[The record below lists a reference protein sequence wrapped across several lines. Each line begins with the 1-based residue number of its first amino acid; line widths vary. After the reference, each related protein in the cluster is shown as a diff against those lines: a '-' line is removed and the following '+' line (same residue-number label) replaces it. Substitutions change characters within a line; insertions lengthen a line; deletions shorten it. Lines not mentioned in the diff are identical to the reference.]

1 MFISTRI
8 ESKLNMAYRIPEIRT
23 DYIWGISRIL
33 LGWVFLWAFLDK
45 TFGLGFA
52 TASSRSWIN
61 GGSPTTFYL
70 SNVSGGIFEGFYSSI
85 AGNQIVDVIFMAA
98 LLLLGVA
105 LILGIGSRISA
116 YGGGLLVLLLWSTQV
131 PPTNNPFIDEHIIY
145 LFLLFGLWRVK
156 AGRTIGLGKW
166 WSNTKIVDR
175 FPWLE

>member
-1 MFISTRI
+1 
-8 ESKLNMAYRIPEIRT
+8 MAYKIPEIKT
-23 DYIWGISRIL
+23 DYIWGVSRIL
-33 LGWVFLWAFLDK
+33 LGWIFLWAFLDK

-52 TASSRSWIN
+52 TASSHSWIN
-61 GGSPTTFYL
+61 GGSPTTYYL
-70 SNVSGGIFEGFYSSI
+70 GNVSGGIFEGIYSSI
-85 AGNQIVDVIFMAA
+85 AGNQVVDVLFMAA

-156 AGRTIGLGKW
+156 AGRTIGLGTW
-166 WSNTKIVDR
+166 WSNTKLVKR